1 MNEKVFCKG
10 CYDDVT
16 DSMYCLCGEFPLDNS
31 MVYTETE
38 LGLITDENNED

>member
-1 MNEKVFCKG
+1 MKEKVFCKG

-16 DSMYCLCGEFPLDNS
+16 DSWYCVCCEFSLNIS

-38 LGLITDENNED
+38 LNKIEETTNNE